1 MDTPPEL
8 GPLLHWT
15 PAPVPARAP
24 IAGATVR
31 LEPLDP
37 IRHGAALWTAS
48 HGPGH
53 DTALWDYLGYGPF
66 ATETEFTAWLTARAA
81 SADPLFFA
89 IVDGATGRAEGMAAY
104 MRIAAADGVIEIG
117 NIWFG
122 TALRQTRQATEAIFL
137 LGKHA
142 FDDLGYRR
150 LEWKCNDRN
159 ARSRAAAARFGF
171 TYEGAFRQHM
181 ISKGRNRD
189 TAWFSI
195 IDGEWPAIR
204 RGFERWLAAENFDA
218 DGRQRASLAD
228 LRAIE
233 RGDSTGA

>member
-1 MDTPPEL
+1 MVTTPDL
-8 GPLLHWT
+8 GPLFHWT
-15 PAPVPARAP
+15 PAPIPARAP
-24 IAGATVR
+24 IVGATVR

-37 IRHGAALWTAS
+37 SQHGPTLWMAS

-53 DTALWDYLGYGPF
+53 DAALWDYLGYGPF
-66 ATETEFTAWLTARAA
+66 AAETEFRAWLTAQAA

-89 IVDGATGRAEGMAAY
+89 IVESTTGRAEGMAAY
-104 MRIAAADGVIEIG
+104 MRIAPADGVIEIG

-122 TALRQTRQATEAIFL
+122 AALQQSRQATEAIFL

-171 TYEGAFRQHM
+171 TYEGTFRQHM

-204 RGFERWLAAENFDA
+204 RGFERWLAAENFEA

-228 LRAIE
+228 LRAI
-233 RGDSTGA
+233 GQSDSPED